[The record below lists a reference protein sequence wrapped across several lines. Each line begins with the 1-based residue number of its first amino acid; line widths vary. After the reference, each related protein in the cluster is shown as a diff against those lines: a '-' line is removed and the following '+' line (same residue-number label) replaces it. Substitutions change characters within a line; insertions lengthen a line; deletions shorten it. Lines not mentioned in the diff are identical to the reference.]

1 VTLLNILITEY
12 MNTNLTSKTIQES
25 TSELYEKTDD
35 NVISVGY
42 GFKKVGETFTNE
54 KCLIFGVR
62 EKKPLEQISGDQ
74 IIPKFLL
81 IGDELIKTDVQ
92 ERNKIVAMGNCDSS
106 FYTWKSSTPGNQGTI
121 RPLQG
126 GASAINET
134 EFPGNACT
142 LGFLAKDLLDDST
155 VGISNV
161 HCAASQPFSPAAIPY
176 TGVYAGNDIIQ
187 PSEGGDPIGF
197 VKRFVFIYPA
207 LTNTVDVAVYSLKDE
222 VLGPDSRYKQYGL
235 AGMTADL
242 PWASSQEI
250 SDLLT
255 SDPLLYSSG
264 RTTGPKGG
272 GSVKLRVNEID
283 AEIEVGYYGDST
295 VAKFG
300 KCIGF
305 VAAPGSETR
314 PFSTQCHWPIK
325 GGDSGSCLIADIG
338 GVKKVIGL
346 VFAGAQNEDGI
357 CIEGYAC
364 HIQEVAKMACIASF
378 V

>member
-1 VTLLNILITEY
+1 
-12 MNTNLTSKTIQES
+12 MNTNLTSKTIQAS
-25 TSELYEKTDD
+25 ISELYEKTDD
-35 NVISVGY
+35 NIVSVGY
-42 GFKKVGETFTNE
+42 GFKRVGDTFTNE

-62 EKKPLEQISGDQ
+62 EKKPLQQISEDQ

-81 IGDELIKTDVQ
+81 VGDEIIKTDVQ
-92 ERNKIVAMGNCDSS
+92 ERNKIVAMNCASS
-106 FYTWKSSTPGNQGTI
+106 FYTWQGSTPGNRSTI
-121 RPLQG
+121 NPLQG
-126 GASAINET
+126 GASAINVT

-142 LGFLAKDLLDDST
+142 LGFLAKDLIDNST

-161 HCAASQPFSPAAIPY
+161 HCAASQPFSPAAVAY
-176 TGVYAGNDIIQ
+176 NGVYAGNDIIQ
-187 PSEGGDPIGF
+187 PSEGGGVIGF
-197 VKRFVFIYPA
+197 VKRFVFIQSSQ
-207 LTNTVDVAVYSLKDE
+207 TNTADVAVYSLKDE
-222 VLGPDSRYKQYGL
+222 ILGPDSRYKQYGL
-235 AGMTADL
+235 AGITADL

-264 RTTGPKGG
+264 RTTGAKGE

-283 AEIEVGYYGDST
+283 VEIEVGYYGDTT

-300 KCIGF
+300 NCIGF

-325 GGDSGSCLIADIG
+325 GGDSGSCLIADIS

-346 VFAGAQNEDGI
+346 VFAGAQNKDGI

-364 HIQEVAKMACIASF
+364 HIQEVARMACVASF

>member
-1 VTLLNILITEY
+1 
-12 MNTNLTSKTIQES
+12 M
-25 TSELYEKTDD
+25 
-35 NVISVGY
+35 GY
-42 GFKKVGETFTNE
+42 GFKRVGDTFTNE

-62 EKKPLEQISGDQ
+62 EKKPLQQISEDQ

-81 IGDELIKTDVQ
+81 VDDEMIKTDVQ
-92 ERNKIVAMGNCDSS
+92 ERNKIVAMSCDSS
-106 FYTWKSSTPGNQGTI
+106 FYTWQGSAPGNQGTI

-126 GASAINET
+126 GVSAINVT
-134 EFPGNACT
+134 EFPGNVCT
-142 LGFLAKDLLDDST
+142 LGLLARDLWDGST

-161 HCAASQPFSPAAIPY
+161 HCAASQPFGPAQIPFGIPY

-197 VKRFVFIYPA
+197 LKRFVFIYPA
-207 LTNTVDVAVYSLKDE
+207 LTNTADVAVYSLKDE
-222 VLGPDSRYKQYGL
+222 VLGSNSTRYKQYGL
-235 AGMTADL
+235 AGITADL
-242 PWASSQEI
+242 PWASEAEVY
-250 SDLLT
+250 LLLD

-264 RTTGPKGG
+264 RTTGAKGE
-272 GSVKLRVNEID
+272 GSVKLRVSQVN

-295 VAKFG
+295 IAKFDR
-300 KCIGF
+300 CIAF

-325 GGDSGSCLIADIG
+325 GGDSGSCLIADFNG
-338 GVKKVIGL
+338 QKKVIGL
-346 VFAGAQNEDGI
+346 VFAGAQNKDGI